1 MPGLAAGLG
10 EQVGHAPVAGDADAV
25 DDDRL
30 LLVRKTYGNQRD
42 IPGGYVDVGESPA
55 AACQRELR
63 EELGIDRQPQRLL
76 VMEWAPKHPAKTT
89 PP

>member
-1 MPGLAAGLG
+1 MPMPSTTTGCCWYARLT
-10 EQVGHAPVAGDADAV
+10 GH
-25 DDDRL
+25 
-30 LLVRKTYGNQRD
+30 
-42 IPGGYVDVGESPA
+42 PGGYVDVGESPA

-76 VMEWAPKHPAKTT
+76 VMEWAPKHPAKMT

>member
-1 MPGLAAGLG
+1 MPGPGRRPRRAGRPR
-10 EQVGHAPVAGDADAV
+10 PVAGDAYAI

-30 LLVRKTYGNQRD
+30 LLVRKTYGNHWD

-63 EELGIDRQPQRLL
+63 EELGIDRQPQPLL
-76 VMEWAPKHPAKTT
+76 VMEWAPKHPAKMT

>member
-1 MPGLAAGLG
+1 LLA
-10 EQVGHAPVAGDADAV
+10 
-25 DDDRL
+25 
-30 LLVRKTYGNQRD
+30 RKAYGNQWD

-63 EELGIDRQPQRLL
+63 EELGIDRQPQRAR
-76 VMEWAPKHPAKTT
+76 VIEWAPKHPAKMT